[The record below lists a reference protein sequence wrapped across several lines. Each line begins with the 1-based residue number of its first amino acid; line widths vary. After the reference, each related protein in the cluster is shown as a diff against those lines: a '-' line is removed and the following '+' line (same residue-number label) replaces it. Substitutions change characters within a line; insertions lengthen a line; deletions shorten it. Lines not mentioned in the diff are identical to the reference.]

1 MGNNNNK
8 NLNQLEREAIPV
20 IIVKESQLVIVTVMK
35 H

>member
-8 NLNQLEREAIPV
+8 SLNYLEVEAIPV